1 MQEIDVDEIMR
12 EVRADIDKRDIK
24 ENPIRFRE
32 AYEDELPF
40 VWPQN
45 FDQKILH
52 DETMNAMALWD
63 TSVEPLDNAVGL
75 KGKVKKM
82 LNRMAIYSMKT
93 HMVSQN
99 AFNTSVINALMQVN
113 KLAEENKNMQG
124 EIKQLKS
131 EIEELRK
138 RE

>member
-1 MQEIDVDEIMR
+1 MQGIDVDEIMR

-45 FDQKILH
+45 FEQKILH

-75 KGKVKKM
+75 KRESKKTAEPDGNLFYENTYGKSKCFQHFRNQC
-82 LNRMAIYSMKT
+82 LNA
-93 HMVSQN
+93 
-99 AFNTSVINALMQVN
+99 
-113 KLAEENKNMQG
+113 G
-124 EIKQLKS
+124 
-131 EIEELRK
+131 
-138 RE
+138 